1 MSKFVHL
8 NLHTEYSMVD
18 SVVRI
23 PKLMEQVCQQGM
35 PAVAITDF
43 SNLFA
48 LVKFY
53 RAALKAG
60 VKPIIGAD
68 LVIRDQGNESRLLL
82 LCRNREGY
90 LNLSGLISRAYL
102 EGQQHGDPAI
112 QKQWLEGHSAG
123 LIALSG
129 AGRGDVGKAL
139 LVGDKELAAQHLEFW
154 QQLFGEHYFLELQ
167 RVGRDQD
174 NSLVA
179 ASVALAGATN
189 TPVVATNDVRFLEQE
204 HFEGHEARVCIH
216 QGRVLHDSRR
226 PREYTDQQYLRSPQE
241 MAELFSDLPEAL
253 ENTLEIARSCSLPVT
268 LGENFLPTFPLEN
281 GESEEQHLKDLASGQ
296 LDEYLARPNL
306 PDIPVAEYHQRLQ
319 LELDVIIGMGFPGYF
334 LIVADFI
341 QWARD
346 NGVPVGPGRG
356 SGAGSLVAFVLG
368 ITRLDPLQY
377 SLLFERFLNPERVSL
392 PDFDIDFCMDGRDR
406 VIDYVARRYGRDRV
420 SQIITYGTMAAKAVI
435 RDAGRVLAHPY
446 GFVDTLAKLI
456 PMDLGITLDK
466 ALEQEEQLS
475 SRYEDEEEVRTLID
489 LARFLEGL
497 VRNAG
502 KHAGGVVIAPQSLTE
517 FTPLYSE
524 PNGQSQVTQLD
535 KDDVESIGLVK
546 FDFLGL
552 RTLTIIEQ
560 AVTTIR
566 DSKPEQKELDIEQ
579 IPLDDD
585 DVFTMLKSGDT
596 TAVFQLESRGMQD
609 LIKRLKP
616 DSFDDIVALVAL
628 FRPGP
633 LQSGMVDDFINR
645 KHGLAAVDYLEPSL
659 EPVLKPTYGVI
670 LYQEQV
676 MQIAQVLSGFS
687 LGGADLL
694 RRAMGK
700 KKAEEMAKQRIDF
713 VSGAASSGVSEARA
727 GDIFDLIEKFAGYGF
742 NKSHSAAYALV
753 SYQTAWLKHHF
764 PAAFMAAVLSAD
776 MDNTDK
782 IVTLVE
788 DCRRLKL
795 EVLQPDVNY
804 SEFKFSVDNDH
815 TIRYGLGAIKG
826 VGEGAVE
833 AVIEE
838 RQQNGVYADLFE
850 FCRRVDLR
858 KLNRRTLEGLIRSG
872 ALTSLSDNRASLLA
886 SLTMALDSAEQG
898 ARNQESGQSDLFG
911 EIVSDQLPADLIV
924 VQPWS
929 KRELLQAERTSLGLY
944 LTGHP
949 IETYEQE
956 LSQFVPKRLCDVG
969 KSSGKRTRIA
979 GLVTEVRT
987 LSRGRKTTFVTLDD
1001 RTARI
1006 DVTVYERLLDK
1017 CRDLLIKDKVVII
1030 EGNVEEDDYNGGHKI
1045 IAEDALDIDHA
1056 REHYAISL
1064 CVNLVA
1070 NSGDALPI
1078 NELAKVIEPFKGG
1091 RCQLRFSYRSGIGKT
1106 NLRVADE
1113 WLLRPTEELLTRLN
1127 GCTGVES
1134 CQVEYR

>member
-1 MSKFVHL
+1 
-8 NLHTEYSMVD
+8 
-18 SVVRI
+18 
-23 PKLMEQVCQQGM
+23 
-35 PAVAITDF
+35 
-43 SNLFA
+43 
-48 LVKFY
+48 
-53 RAALKAG
+53 
-60 VKPIIGAD
+60 
-68 LVIRDQGNESRLLL
+68 
-82 LCRNREGY
+82 
-90 LNLSGLISRAYL
+90 
-102 EGQQHGDPAI
+102 
-112 QKQWLEGHSAG
+112 
-123 LIALSG
+123 
-129 AGRGDVGKAL
+129 
-139 LVGDKELAAQHLEFW
+139 
-154 QQLFGEHYFLELQ
+154 
-167 RVGRDQD
+167 
-174 NSLVA
+174 
-179 ASVALAGATN
+179 
-189 TPVVATNDVRFLEQE
+189 
-204 HFEGHEARVCIH
+204 
-216 QGRVLHDSRR
+216 
-226 PREYTDQQYLRSPQE
+226 
-241 MAELFSDLPEAL
+241 
-253 ENTLEIARSCSLPVT
+253 
-268 LGENFLPTFPLEN
+268 
-281 GESEEQHLKDLASGQ
+281 
-296 LDEYLARPNL
+296 
-306 PDIPVAEYHQRLQ
+306 
-319 LELDVIIGMGFPGYF
+319 
-334 LIVADFI
+334 
-341 QWARD
+341 
-346 NGVPVGPGRG
+346 
-356 SGAGSLVAFVLG
+356 
-368 ITRLDPLQY
+368 
-377 SLLFERFLNPERVSL
+377 
-392 PDFDIDFCMDGRDR
+392 
-406 VIDYVARRYGRDRV
+406 
-420 SQIITYGTMAAKAVI
+420 
-435 RDAGRVLAHPY
+435 
-446 GFVDTLAKLI
+446 LI

-475 SRYEDEEEVRTLID
+475 ARYEEEEEVRTLID

-502 KHAGGVVIAPQSLTE
+502 KHAGGVVIAPKPLTE

-524 PNGQSQVTQLD
+524 PNGESQVTQLD

-552 RTLTIIEQ
+552 RTLTIIEH
-560 AVTTIR
+560 AVSTIR
-566 DSKPEQKELDIEQ
+566 ADISDQKDLDIEL
-579 IPLDDD
+579 IPLDDP
-585 DVFTMLKSGDT
+585 DVFTMLKAGDT

-700 KKAEEMAKQRIDF
+700 KKAEEMAKQRVDF
-713 VSGAASSGVSEARA
+713 VSGAAARGVSEKRA

-795 EVLQPDVNY
+795 KVLQPDVNH
-804 SEFKFSVDNDH
+804 SQFKFSVDDDR
-815 TIRYGLGAIKG
+815 TIRYGLGAVKG

-833 AVIEE
+833 AIIHE
-838 RQQNGVYADLFE
+838 RQQNGRYGDMFE

-858 KLNRRTLEGLIRSG
+858 KLNRRTFEALIRSG

-886 SLTMALDSAEQG
+886 SLTMALNSAEQG
-898 ARNQESGQSDLFG
+898 ARNQESGQTDMFG

-924 VQPWS
+924 VQPWT
-929 KRELLQAERTSLGLY
+929 KREVLQAERTSLGLY

-949 IETYEQE
+949 IDTYEEE
-956 LSQFVPKRLCDVG
+956 LSQFVPRRLSEVG
-969 KSSGKRTRIA
+969 KSSGKRTRVA

-1006 DVTVYERLLDK
+1006 DITVYERLLDK

-1056 REHYAISL
+1056 REHYAVSL

-1070 NSGDALPI
+1070 DSSDSLPI
-1078 NELAKVIEPFKGG
+1078 NELARVIEPFKGG
-1091 RCQLRFSYRSGIGKT
+1091 RCQLRFSYRSPVGRA

-1127 GCTGVES
+1127 SCAGVES